1 MDDFGIDRPELTGTL
16 ISMEFGQGG
25 RIGQMWVANPNLP
38 DENEEFQFVL
48 SPINMGDEIVEDYYP
63 GTILIGARNHP
74 DDPWIVSRNS
84 TARHIDDDEDPGKVS
99 FAYEFAFLDEI
110 EAVGKFYERAGTIPQ
125 ICWDLT
131 ITNTSRTT
139 VEIGE
144 LAFPFALN
152 NLFEGYPGTD
162 LGLSEMFKDRVYVH
176 KYIGGAGSYLFAQRL
191 NAEAPGLLIF
201 PGDDTRWE
209 FYNHVPASLNTP
221 YRWEGIPV
229 VYLHSRAAIEREE
242 WPEWFNDHST
252 LILEPGESRT
262 YQTRFVPTERDR
274 FDSVNP
280 ILAACGQPAIRLL
293 PGAVAPVD
301 VGIAVEV
308 AGATPTRFFTDG
320 ESELETDSDDEGGFC
335 FVKPEAA
342 GPTTLAFEDTKSRE
356 TNTHLLFIE
365 PIENLIRARAKWIV
379 EHQIHHQPGSNLD
392 SAFLATD
399 IHTKDQMS
407 SIDEYLGPFGIESS
421 LADALFL
428 AEKNGIYPD
437 SAEIAAL
444 ESYVREFLLDDLQN
458 PADGSIGSAF
468 ADTKSVALNA
478 GRAQIYTLAANLYSA
493 LYRLEKLGLT
503 SLTGNLEHFLRS
515 ATYAGAVTSGSAEFG
530 SALLLGEL
538 RQAVSEL
545 TEEEFAPQISQAWQT
560 LSFAYAAASHRS
572 FPFAGPSGWSTEAFR
587 EAFEGASTG
596 INPALA
602 EEAMRYAFAA
612 RSLSPSWWWYASDK
626 RWLEEHEIPHP
637 AMADKGELCLGPTT
651 VTNSLM
657 FFRLLER
664 DYTSLPDSYLRLAFG
679 GMLGIWA
686 LVRSD
691 GAGSMGFCPDAASK
705 QFGISALTG
714 DVGIGLFAY
723 LRNVASY
730 VLPTRTAGVITFGC
744 HFEMENLE
752 GRDLYLIRPWDG
764 VGRRIVVRQIGF
776 EARTSFGVIRELR
789 FDTRKRWARLL
800 VHNPASVAVESD
812 IFVRGLWSQTV
823 EFKGEKL
830 VSENGLVR
838 VSARVEAGTTI
849 EIELRVIE

>member
-16 ISMEFGQGG
+16 ISMEFGPGG

-63 GTILIGARNHP
+63 GTILIGARTHP

-84 TARHIDDDEDPGKVS
+84 RASQAEDDDDPGKVT
-99 FAYEFAFLDEI
+99 FTYDFAFLDDI
-110 EAVGKFYERAGTIPQ
+110 EAVGKFYERPGTIPQ

-131 ITNTSRTT
+131 ITNKGKSTL
-139 VEIGE
+139 EIGE

-152 NLFEGYPGTD
+152 NLYEGYPGTD
-162 LGLSEMFKDRVYVH
+162 SGMSEMFKDRVYVH

-191 NAEAPGLLIF
+191 NAEAPGLLVF
-201 PGDDTRWE
+201 PGDETRWE
-209 FYNHVPASLNTP
+209 FYNHVPASINSP
-221 YRWEGIPV
+221 FRWEGIPV
-229 VYLHSRAAIEREE
+229 VYIHSRAAIEREE
-242 WPEWFNDHST
+242 WPEWFNEHTS

-280 ILAACGQPAIRLL
+280 VLSACGQPAIRLL
-293 PGAVAPVD
+293 PGAVAPAD
-301 VGIAVEV
+301 VGIALEV
-308 AGATPTRFFTDG
+308 SGATPTRFFTDG
-320 ESELETDSDDEGGFC
+320 EAELETDSDDEGGFC
-335 FVKPEAA
+335 FVKPD
-342 GPTTLAFEDTKSRE
+342 GPGLTTLSFEDTKGRE
-356 TNTHLLFIE
+356 TSTHLLFIE
-365 PIENLIRARAKWIV
+365 PIEKLIKARAKWIV
-379 EHQIHHQPGSNLD
+379 DKQIHIDPKSNLHH
-392 SAFLATD
+392 AFLATD
-399 IHTKDQMS
+399 IHTGDQLS
-407 SIDEYLGPFGIESS
+407 AIEEYLGPFGIESS

-428 AEKNGIYPD
+428 AEKNSIFPD
-437 SAEIAAL
+437 AKEIEAL
-444 ESYVREFLLDDLQN
+444 EEYVTDFLLDDLQN
-458 PADGSIGSAF
+458 PSDGSIGSAF
-468 ADTKSVALNA
+468 ADPKSVALNA
-478 GRAQIYTLAANLYSA
+478 GRAQIYTLAANLYTS
-493 LYRLEKLGLT
+493 LYRLETQGFTK
-503 SLTGNLEHFLRS
+503 LTGNLEHALRT
-515 ATYAGAVTSGSAEFG
+515 ATLAGAITAGNLEFG

-538 RQAVSEL
+538 KQFVGELSDPDFAV
-545 TEEEFAPQISQAWQT
+545 QISQAWQT
-560 LSFAYAAASHRS
+560 LSYAYAAASHRS

-587 EAFEGASTG
+587 EAFEGASSG
-596 INPALA
+596 MNPVMA
-602 EEAMRYAFAA
+602 EEAMRFAYAA

-626 RWLEEHEIPHP
+626 RWLEEHEMPHP

-730 VLPTRTAGVITFGC
+730 VLPTRMAGVITFGC
-744 HFEMENLE
+744 HFEMETLE
-752 GRDLYLIRPWDG
+752 GRDLFLIRPWDG

-776 EARTSFGVIRELR
+776 EVRTSFGILRELR
-789 FDTRKRWARLL
+789 FDTRKRWAKILL
-800 VHNPASVAVESD
+800 HNPASRLVEAELVVKGLWGRAVE
-812 IFVRGLWSQTV
+812 FNTERFESQNGYV
-823 EFKGEKL
+823 QIP
-830 VSENGLVR
+830 VSLE
-838 VSARVEAGTTI
+838 SGTTK
-849 EIELRVIE
+849 EIELKVIE

>member
-1 MDDFGIDRPELTGTL
+1 MDDFSIDRPELTGTL

-48 SPINMGDEIVEDYYP
+48 SPINMGDEIAEDYYP
-63 GTILIGARNHP
+63 GTILIGARTHP

-84 TARHIDDDEDPGKVS
+84 RATQLEDEEDPGKVA
-99 FAYEFAFLDEI
+99 FNYEFAFLEEI
-110 EAVGKFYERAGTIPQ
+110 EAVGRFYERAGTIPQ

-131 ITNTSRTT
+131 LTNNSRTT
-139 VEIGE
+139 IEIGE
-144 LAFPFALN
+144 LGFPFAMN
-152 NLFEGYPGTD
+152 NLYEGYAGTD
-162 LGLSEMFKDRVYVH
+162 SGMAEMFKDRVYIH

-209 FYNHVPASLNTP
+209 FYNHVPASINTP
-221 YRWEGIPV
+221 FRWEGIPV
-229 VYLHSRAAIEREE
+229 VYIHSRAAIEREE
-242 WPEWFNDHST
+242 WHEWFNEHTT

-293 PGAVAPVD
+293 PGAVAPAD
-301 VGIAVEV
+301 VGIALEV
-308 AGATPTRFFTDG
+308 SGATPTRFFTDG
-320 ESELETDSDDEGGFC
+320 EVELETDSDEEGGFC
-335 FVKPEAA
+335 FIKPEAP
-342 GPTTLAFEDTKSRE
+342 GLTTLSFEDTKGRE

-379 EHQIHHQPGSNLD
+379 DKQILNDPASNLHH
-392 SAFLATD
+392 AFVPTE
-399 IHTKDQMS
+399 IHTGEQLS
-407 SIDEYLGPFGIESS
+407 AIEQYLGPFGIESS
-421 LADALFL
+421 LADAIFL
-428 AEKNGIYPD
+428 AEKNALYPD
-437 SAEIAAL
+437 KDEIKAL
-444 ESYVREFLLDDLQN
+444 EEYVKDFLLDDLQN
-458 PADGSIGSAF
+458 PADGTIGSSF
-468 ADTKSVALNA
+468 ADTTSVALNA
-478 GRAQIYTLAANLYSA
+478 GRAQIYTLAANLFFS
-493 LYRLEKLGLT
+493 LYRLETLGLT
-503 SLTGNLEHFLRS
+503 SLTGNLPQALR
-515 ATYAGAVTSGSAEFG
+515 TTTLAGAMTAGNSEFG

-538 RQAVSEL
+538 RQFISDLNDQTYAAE
-545 TEEEFAPQISQAWQT
+545 ISQAWQT
-560 LSFAYAAASHRS
+560 LAYAYASASHRA
-572 FPFAGPSGWSTEAFR
+572 FPFGGPSGWSTEGFR
-587 EAFEGASTG
+587 EVFEGAGTG
-596 INPALA
+596 ANPALA
-602 EEAMRYAFAA
+602 EEAMRFAYAA

-637 AMADKGELCLGPTT
+637 GMIDKGELCLGPTT

-664 DYTSLPDSYLRLAFG
+664 DYTALPDSYMRLAFG

-744 HFEMENLE
+744 HFEMETID
-752 GRDLYLIRPWDG
+752 GRDIYVIGPWDG

-776 EARTSFGVIRELR
+776 EVRTSFGVLRELR
-789 FDTRKRWARLL
+789 FDTRKRWARILI
-800 VHNPASVAVESD
+800 HNPADTPVESEL
-812 IFVRGLWSQTV
+812 IVKGMWGKVV
-823 EFKGEKL
+823 EFGSTQIEATNGYVAIPLKL
-830 VSENGLVR
+830 
-838 VSARVEAGTTI
+838 EAGATQ
-849 EIELRVIE
+849 EAVLKVIE